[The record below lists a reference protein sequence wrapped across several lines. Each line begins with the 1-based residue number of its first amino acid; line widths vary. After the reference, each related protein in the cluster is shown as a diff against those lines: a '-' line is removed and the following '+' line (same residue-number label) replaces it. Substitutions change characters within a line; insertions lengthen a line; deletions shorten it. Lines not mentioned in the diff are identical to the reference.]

1 MRVGLGENRVE
12 RAGCI
17 PPYLDDATR
26 TTMTLTHFFSLQDN
40 SAPVTIRTRKFTTNP
55 LLSRRQFVV
64 DVLHSSRP
72 PISRADLSEKLAA
85 IYKVD
90 KERIVP
96 FGFKTLFGG
105 GRSTGF
111 ALIYDSEEAQKKFEP
126 RYRLVRV
133 SGPSFSCALSILVIH
148 EYMFSPHRLA
158 FRPRWRRRPVNY
170 ARSERIVRRR
180 CVY

>member
-1 MRVGLGENRVE
+1 MRVELLVKPVSN
-12 RAGCI
+12 A
-17 PPYLDDATR
+17 LDGSLR
-26 TTMTLTHFFSLQDN
+26 IWMMLFVWCGVLRRQCSLPFYSLQEN

-72 PISRADLSEKLAA
+72 PISRAELSEKLAA

-90 KERIVP
+90 KARIVP

-105 GRSTGF
+105 GRSSGF

-133 SGPSFSCALSILVIH
+133 SVPPPLFAC
-148 EYMFSPHRLA
+148 
-158 FRPRWRRRPVNY
+158 PVN
-170 ARSERIVRRR
+170 RFHS
-180 CVY
+180 